1 MSPEPPQDP
10 TLANPIPPTAGES
23 RATHEHA
30 GDQIGPYRLLS
41 SLGEGGFGTVWLA
54 ERREPFVQR
63 VALKVIKPGMDSR
76 AVLGRFE
83 QERQALALMQHPNIA
98 RVLDGGLTGH
108 GRPYFVMEYVKGQP
122 ITEFCDARRL
132 TLRERLVLFQRV
144 CEAMQHAHL
153 KGVIHR
159 DLKPGNILAFDV
171 EGQAPSVKV
180 IDFGVAK
187 ATAAASTT
195 HTVFTESG
203 QMIGTP
209 EYMSPEQADARAAEI
224 DTRSDIYS
232 LGAVLYELLAGVLP
246 LEVRAV
252 REQGYRAVQRYIA
265 ETEPMPPS
273 ARLAEM
279 RDTSLKSR
287 ILQARRESDTEL
299 RRRLRHELEWIPLLA
314 MRKEPQNRYQSAM
327 ELARDVERYL
337 TGQALQAGPPSLR
350 YRLGKMARRHRAL
363 VTGISAATAALLL
376 GLGLALWQWKVAEAA
391 RSMAER
397 TAAEATA
404 VKDFV
409 IQSLVSADPMQ
420 GGRRDFSVNQA
431 MVQAIARLDQ
441 GQLRDQPEAEAELQR
456 AIAMILQG
464 NADLELAAA
473 IASRAVETMRRQTEG
488 APATLAAC
496 LDTLGTVKM
505 AQGRYVDAEALYRE
519 ALDLRQASLGPMD
532 AAVGSSLNNI
542 AEVCRLTGRTEEAVP
557 LYERAIAIQSAV
569 LGSDAEP
576 VAQAVNNLA
585 IVRVDQG
592 RFADAEALFRRAL
605 DARQRTLGGSHP
617 KTASAI
623 SNLGAVLD
631 VMGRPEQARPLYE
644 QALAIREQVLGSDHP
659 HVADALNN
667 LGSCETSLGRHEQA
681 AIHYARA
688 LAIWERTLGTGH
700 PDVALAL
707 DNLASARMHIGQSDQ
722 ARVDLMRALDI
733 KRATLGPD
741 HPELASS
748 LRTLGRIH
756 TQGGDHVAAETLH
769 RQSLDLLL
777 KAHGADHPETG
788 EQMHWVA
795 VALLAQ
801 GRATE
806 ALPLERQA
814 IEIVTR
820 AHGETFPPLS
830 ASWETLADI
839 HAALGEQDQARAA
852 RQRSIG
858 VRDGIPR

>member
-1 MSPEPPQDP
+1 MSPEPPPDP
-10 TLANPIPPTAGES
+10 TVAHPTPQTGASE
-23 RATHEHA
+23 ALEHV

-63 VALKVIKPGMDSR
+63 VALKVIKPGMDSK

-83 QERQALALMQHPNIA
+83 QERQALAMMQHPNIA

-132 TLRERLVLFQRV
+132 TIRERLVLFQRV

-187 ATAAASTT
+187 ATASTST
-195 HTVFTESG
+195 IHTVFTESG

-232 LGAVLYELLAGVLP
+232 LGVVLYELLAGVMP
-246 LEVRAV
+246 LDVRSM
-252 REQGYRAVQRYIA
+252 REQGYRAMQRYIA
-265 ETEPMPPS
+265 ETEPEPPS
-273 ARLAEM
+273 VRLSAI
-279 RDTSLKSR
+279 RDASLKSR
-287 ILQARRESDTEL
+287 ILQARREREGDL
-299 RRRLRHELEWIPLLA
+299 RRRLRRELEWIPLLA

-327 ELARDVERYL
+327 ELTRDIERYL

-350 YRLGKMARRHRAL
+350 YRLGKTARRHRAL
-363 VTGISAATAALLL
+363 VAGISAATAALLL
-376 GLGLALWQWKVAEAA
+376 GLGLALWQWKAAEAA
-391 RSMAER
+391 RSLAER

-431 MVQAIARLDQ
+431 MAQAIERLDH

-464 NADLELAAA
+464 NADLERAAS
-473 IASRAVETMRRQTEG
+473 IAARALDTMQRRPEG
-488 APATLAAC
+488 SPTTLAAC
-496 LDTLGTVKM
+496 LDTLGTVRM
-505 AQGRYVDAEALYRE
+505 GQGRYAEAEALYRQ
-519 ALDLRQASLGPMD
+519 ALAIRQASLGPD
-532 AAVGSSLNNI
+532 GAAVGSSLNNI
-542 AEVCRLTGRTEEAVP
+542 AEVCRLTGRIEEAVP
-557 LYERAIAIQSAV
+557 LYERAISIQSAV
-569 LGSDAEP
+569 LGEESEP

-592 RFADAEALFRRAL
+592 RFADAEILFRRAL
-605 DARQRTLGGSHP
+605 DARQRTLGGDHP

-623 SNLGAVLD
+623 SNLGGVLD
-631 VMGRPEQARPLYE
+631 VMGRPDRARPLYE
-644 QALAIREQVLGSDHP
+644 QALAIREQVLGPDHP
-659 HVADALNN
+659 HVADTLNN
-667 LGSCETSLGRHEQA
+667 LGSCESSLGRHEQA
-681 AIHYARA
+681 AIHYGRA
-688 LAIWERTLGTGH
+688 LAIWERTLGSAH

-707 DNLASARMHIGQSDQ
+707 DNLASARMHIGQSAQ
-722 ARVDLMRALDI
+722 AQADLMRALDI
-733 KRATLGPD
+733 KRASLGPD
-741 HPELASS
+741 HPELVIS

-756 TQGGDHVAAETLH
+756 AQAGDHVAAEKLH
-769 RQSLDLLL
+769 RDSLTLLL
-777 KAHGADHPETG
+777 KAHGQDHPETG

-795 VALLAQ
+795 AALLAQ
-801 GRATE
+801 GRAAE
-806 ALPLERQA
+806 ALPLERKA
-814 IEIVTR
+814 IEVVTK
-820 AHGETFPPLS
+820 AHGEAFPPLA

-839 HAALGEQDQARAA
+839 HAALGDPDQARAA
-852 RQRSIG
+852 RQRSVDILAG
-858 VRDGIPR
+858 NRR